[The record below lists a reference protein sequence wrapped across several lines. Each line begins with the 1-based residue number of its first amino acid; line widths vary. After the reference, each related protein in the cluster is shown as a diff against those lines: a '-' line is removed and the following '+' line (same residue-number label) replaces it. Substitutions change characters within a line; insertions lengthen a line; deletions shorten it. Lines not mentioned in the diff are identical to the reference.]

1 MSALAKP
8 TAEPTPAGLTPRL
21 PSPSAPGP
29 TPMLAAAAGR
39 DLVRGEKARVRSHC
53 VRPACAAAPRTLVV
67 PLCWAQLQGATS
79 ERQGQRSGPHG
90 PRKPLC
96 AEPLCGERL
105 SLAGIKGVSARD
117 RGAAAVA
124 ERRKCVGA
132 RMPPLHQLP
141 PRLGPARWEATY
153 VWRQGQNGHPPCL
166 CGSATGGA
174 ARVHSPPP
182 FRASSRSA
190 SSGGRAAGG
199 GWLVAQQSVD
209 ANPP

>member
-1 MSALAKP
+1 M
-8 TAEPTPAGLTPRL
+8 GLTPRL

-39 DLVRGEKARVRSHC
+39 DLVRGEKARFRLHW
-53 VRPACAAAPRTLVV
+53 VRPACAAAPWTLVV
-67 PLCWAQLQGATS
+67 PLCWAQLRGATS
-79 ERQGQRSGPHG
+79 RRQGQRSGPHG

-124 ERRKCVGA
+124 GRRKCVGS
-132 RMPPLHQLP
+132 RMPPSHQLP

-153 VWRQGQNGHPPCL
+153 LDGRDRTVTPHASAGPLRGAPP
-166 CGSATGGA
+166 GFP
-174 ARVHSPPP
+174 SPPRFAHP
-182 FRASSRSA
+182 RVVPAV
-190 SSGGRAAGG
+190 G
-199 GWLVAQQSVD
+199 D
-209 ANPP
+209 ARREGDG